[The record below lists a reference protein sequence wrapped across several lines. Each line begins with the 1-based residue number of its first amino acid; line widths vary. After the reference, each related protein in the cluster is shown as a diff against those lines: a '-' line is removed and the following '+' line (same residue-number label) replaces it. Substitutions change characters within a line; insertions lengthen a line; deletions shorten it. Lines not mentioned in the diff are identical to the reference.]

1 MSCPNDPSTFAGLT
15 LWVEGTSL
23 TGLGDGDPVTPNWPE
38 AGALTI
44 GNAGDLVPTT
54 YDAVRAPPTWVAADV
69 CSEPGVRFT
78 GTGDPATLINELQTT
93 TRRLYA
99 AGDASISLLSAS
111 GFTLFWLAR
120 IASDVSPE
128 YPGNFGFAGFEDLG
142 TNGLTFNGRIDTEVP
157 AEANI
162 FIGFA
167 LDALGGYVS
176 LTTPYTVGD
185 WVVVEVWWDGT
196 TLHAQYNGAEE
207 QTTPMASLSADPSLA
222 CYFREAHENGSEGV
236 GEMAVAISFNRCLTD
251 EERTQLRTGY
261 LACRYPCL
269 TGGAARRR
277 SRVGLLK

>member
-1 MSCPNDPSTFAGLT
+1 
-15 LWVEGTSL
+15 
-23 TGLGDGDPVTPNWPE
+23 
-38 AGALTI
+38 
-44 GNAGDLVPTT
+44 
-54 YDAVRAPPTWVAADV
+54 
-69 CSEPGVRFT
+69 
-78 GTGDPATLINELQTT
+78 
-93 TRRLYA
+93 
-99 AGDASISLLSAS
+99 
-111 GFTLFWLAR
+111 
-120 IASDVSPE
+120 
-128 YPGNFGFAGFEDLG
+128 
-142 TNGLTFNGRIDTEVP
+142 VP